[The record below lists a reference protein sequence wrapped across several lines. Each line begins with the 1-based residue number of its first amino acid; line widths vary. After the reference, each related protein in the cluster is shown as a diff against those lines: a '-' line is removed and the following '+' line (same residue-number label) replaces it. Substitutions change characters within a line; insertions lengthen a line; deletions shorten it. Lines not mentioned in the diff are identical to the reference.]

1 MSRIWDASPKKA
13 TELNPYE
20 GPIFELSRED
30 SIYFH
35 DVYELGVTDRFG
47 YIKRNETRYL
57 LPILC
62 PSGRVRGYVAR
73 QGWAGSPLEGES
85 WGQKAYTYMHAAG
98 PVQSFYDVHD
108 YSTRCHASRSLVLV
122 EDQLSA
128 IKTALS
134 GFRSCAL
141 LGMPVAAS
149 GSYSGADRI
158 REIASLR
165 PSEVIVAMDA
175 DATDKAFQF
184 ARSWGMAF
192 NKCRVAILERDL
204 KDEPLDDIR
213 EVLGL

>member
-1 MSRIWDASPKKA
+1 MSRVWDASPKKA

-20 GPIFELSRED
+20 GPMYDLTKQDAEYLFTEYSLPFLWS
-30 SIYFH
+30 SAF
-35 DVYELGVTDRFG
+35 
-47 YIKRNETRYL
+47 IKQNCTRYL
-57 LPILC
+57 LPIRSPL
-62 PSGRVRGYVAR
+62 GQTRGYVAR
-73 QGWAGSPLEGES
+73 QGWAGSPLEGKS
-85 WGQKAYTYMHAAG
+85 GGQKAYTYMHASG
-98 PVQSFYDVHD
+98 PVQSFYVGAKT
-108 YSTRCHASRSLVLV
+108 STLVLV

-128 IKTALS
+128 IKTSLA
-134 GFRSCAL
+134 GINSCAL

-184 ARSWGMAF
+184 VRNWGLAF
-192 NKCRVAILERDL
+192 SKCRVAILERDL

>member
-1 MSRIWDASPKKA
+1 MSRVWDASPKKA

-20 GPIFELSRED
+20 GPMYDLTKQDAE
-30 SIYFH
+30 YFFTE
-35 DVYELGVTDRFG
+35 YSLPFLWSSAF
-47 YIKRNETRYL
+47 IKQNATRYL
-57 LPILC
+57 LPIRSPL
-62 PSGRVRGYVAR
+62 GQTRGYVAR
-73 QGWAGSPLEGES
+73 QGWAGSPLEGKS
-85 WGQKAYTYMHAAG
+85 GGQKAYTYMHASG
-98 PVQSFYDVHD
+98 PVQSFYAGAKT
-108 YSTRCHASRSLVLV
+108 STLVLV

-128 IKTALS
+128 IKTSLA
-134 GFRSCAL
+134 GINSCAL

-184 ARSWGMAF
+184 VRNWGLAF
-192 NKCRVAILERDL
+192 SKCRVAILERDL

>member
-1 MSRIWDASPKKA
+1 MSRVWDASPKKA

-20 GPIFELSRED
+20 GQLCELGLLDEK
-30 SIYFH
+30 YFNER
-35 DVYELGVTDRFG
+35 YELPALWSAA
-47 YIKRNETRYL
+47 YIKHSGTRYL
-57 LPILC
+57 LSVLN
-62 PSGRVRGYVAR
+62 PSGQTRGYVAR
-73 QGWAGSPLEGES
+73 QGWAGSPLEGKS
-85 WGQKAYTYMHAAG
+85 GGQKAYTYMHAAG
-98 PVQSFYDVHD
+98 PVQSFYWAGEAN
-108 YSTRCHASRSLVLV
+108 SQLVLV

-128 IKTALS
+128 IKVARAGL
-134 GFRSCAL
+134 RSCAL
-141 LGMPVAAS
+141 LGMPVAAA

-184 ARSWGMAF
+184 ARNWGLAF

-213 EVLGL
+213 EALGL